1 MGDISA
7 HFNRSEFSCKCGCG
21 FDTVDT
27 DLLTLCEIIRELN
40 GDVSLT
46 PNSGCRCKDHNRK
59 EGGSVLSQHLL
70 GRAADLP
77 VRNPEEVYKKLC
89 NLYPNIYGFGLYNNF
104 IHVDS
109 RNDKAR
115 WRG

>member
-1 MGDISA
+1 MGDLSDN
-7 HFNRSEFSCKCGCG
+7 FSRSEFACKDGCG
-21 FDTVDT
+21 FDTVDA
-27 DLLTLCEIIRELN
+27 DLIMLCELVRKLH
-40 GDVSLT
+40 GDRPIT
-46 PNSGCRCKDHNRK
+46 PNSGCRCAYHNQK

-89 NLYPNIYGFGLYNNF
+89 NLYPNIYGFGLYKTF

-115 WRG
+115 WGG